1 MRGSPSVRSSDS
13 TDVAASEAARSA
25 ADASVLIEFVHDL
38 DGAARVGAVCEA
50 TWGGQG
56 ILPLDLTR
64 ALAHPSGTVLLAR
77 GLANGARL
85 DVGVAA
91 GFLSWAD
98 EVHFHSHL
106 VGVVPTHRGAGV
118 GVALKLAQ
126 RASCLMHGVRLM
138 RWTFDPLLMPN
149 ARLNISRLGGV
160 ATRFLPDFYGEM
172 KDSINRG
179 DDSDRVELSWRLDR
193 PLPPKPSGPAL
204 VRKAGALLEVDATGW
219 PRRTDKSLEPGALI
233 AIPRDYGEIRRRRD
247 PRATAWR
254 CELRAVL
261 TSVFAAGLV
270 LEGFDGGNYRLGRHS
285 GSSRYP

>member
-1 MRGSPSVRSSDS
+1 MTASPSIRSSDS
-13 TDVAASEAARSA
+13 SDLAASEAARSA
-25 ADASVLIEFVHDL
+25 ADASVSVELVHDL

-50 TWGGQG
+50 TWGAQG
-56 ILPLDLTR
+56 VMPLDLTR
-64 ALAHPSGTVLLAR
+64 ALAYPSGTVLLAR
-77 GLANGARL
+77 GLENGARF

-106 VGVVPTHRGAGV
+106 VGVVPTHRGAGI

-138 RWTFDPLLMPN
+138 RWTFDPLLAPN

-160 ATRFLPDFYGEM
+160 ATRFLPDFYGDM

-193 PLPPKPSGPAL
+193 PLPPKTSGPAWD
-204 VRKAGALLEVDATGW
+204 RKAGALLEVDATGW
-219 PRRTDKSLEPGALI
+219 PRRTDKSLDPGALI

-254 CELRAVL
+254 SEVRVL
-261 TSVFAAGLV
+261 LASVFAAGLV
-270 LEGFDGGNYRLGRHS
+270 LEGFDGGNYRIGREPGP
-285 GSSRYP
+285 GSDP